1 MYLIFSL
8 LYLTPRPGFLPI
20 YYDMCTTL
28 YTVLLNYVF
37 ILHNS
42 FCDYCFCYYDYIL
55 LLMLL
60 FGLYFQLQCV
70 LNWGVFA
77 NVCAGAVYAS
87 HYYDYCSISFVLAT
101 AVVFVVVVI
110 VVR

>member
-77 NVCAGAVYAS
+77 NVYAS